1 MTASTSHP
9 GTRATRA
16 ARAQAWT
23 LGGVLVGGL
32 AAVTLLAPG
41 SHHYVTCPSL
51 AVGIACPGCGGLR
64 AAESLTHGDVATAWS
79 YNPLVV
85 LGILAALA
93 LVIRW
98 IVDARAGREPWATV
112 RGGVGDGRG
121 LPGGVLGL
129 AQRSAALAVPGT
141 ARAAG
146 CRVNTQAGMV
156 VRRPGA
162 APRGRVTPQRA
173 LAWCHGVYREDA
185 A

>member
-98 IVDARAGREPWATV
+98 IVDARAGREPWEPSGAMSV
-112 RGGVGDGRG
+112 AVAACLVGFW
-121 LPGGVLGL
+121 VLRNVPPLSPYLGPL
-129 AQRSAALAVPGT
+129 AL
-141 ARAAG
+141 
-146 CRVNTQAGMV
+146 
-156 VRRPGA
+156 PGA
-162 APRGRVTPQRA
+162 A
-173 LAWCHGVYREDA
+173 
-185 A
+185 